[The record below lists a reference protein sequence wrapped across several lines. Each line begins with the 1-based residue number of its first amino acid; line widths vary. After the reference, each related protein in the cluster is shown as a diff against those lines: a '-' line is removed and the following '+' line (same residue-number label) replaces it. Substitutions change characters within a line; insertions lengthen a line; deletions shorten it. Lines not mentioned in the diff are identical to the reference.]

1 MSATVLIV
9 DDEAPARNFISEAL
23 SDAGYEAIEAGSLKE
38 ANKII
43 DTGAA
48 DIVLLDVMLPDG
60 SGLTLL
66 DRLSMESPRPPVILI
81 TAFGEVDTAVEAMKK
96 GAQDFLQ
103 KPLDLER
110 LQQAVNRSS
119 EVVSLRRE
127 LDLLR
132 RSSTGDIEM
141 VVGETPTMQQIMLET
156 ERAASAAVSVLI
168 TGETGTG
175 KEVLARTIHSISP
188 RADKPF
194 IPINCAALPDT
205 MIESELFGH
214 EAGAFTGAQK
224 RKPGLIE
231 IADGGILFL
240 DEISSTKSEMQAKL
254 LRVLDEH
261 KFRRVG
267 GVKEIDVDVQI
278 LAASNR
284 DLLNMIEE
292 GTFREDLY
300 YRLKVVDLH
309 LVPLR
314 DRINDVP
321 ALAGNF
327 IRQINLRIGGMV
339 EGITPRAIDALKA
352 HSWPG
357 NIRELRHVI
366 ERAIL
371 FCDDDMIDL
380 AHLPPDIQALGK
392 KTTQPR
398 TSSKKKST
406 PKKTSSRK
414 QTSRPKKKS

>member
-23 SDAGYEAIEAGSLKE
+23 TDAGYEALEAGSLKE
-38 ANKII
+38 ANKVI

-110 LQQAVNRSS
+110 LQQAVERSS

-132 RSSTGDIEM
+132 RSSTGDIEQ
-141 VVGETPTMQQIMLET
+141 VRREA
-156 ERAASAAVSVLI
+156 ERAAAAAVSVLI

-224 RKPGLIE
+224 KKPGLIE

-240 DEISSTKSEMQAKL
+240 DEISSTKPEMQAKL

-284 DLLNMIEE
+284 DLPAMMEE
-292 GTFREDLY
+292 GTFREDLF

-309 LVPLR
+309 LIPLR
-314 DRINDVP
+314 ERIIDVP

-327 IRQINLRIGGMV
+327 IRQINLRVGGIV
-339 EGITPRAIDALKA
+339 EGITPRAIDALKS

-371 FCDDDMIDL
+371 FCDEGMIDL
-380 AHLPPDIQALGK
+380 AHLPPDIQALGEK
-392 KTTQPR
+392 APAPKKNSPKKQKTTK
-398 TSSKKKST
+398 SKKKT
-406 PKKTSSRK
+406 
-414 QTSRPKKKS
+414 